1 MKKAFSPKELFQPIR
16 SVHKSLRLSAIAPP
30 TTDDIFY
37 VVCYAD
43 PKTHKEF
50 VFWDDILQA
59 FEEGLHAR
67 NGAKIVPFLRGSDLK
82 M

>member
-1 MKKAFSPKELFQPIR
+1 MVQEASPRELYQPIR

-43 PKTHKEF
+43 PKTQKDF
-50 VFWDDILQA
+50 VFWEDILQA

-67 NGAKIVPFLRGSDLK
+67 DGAKMVPFLRGSDLK